1 MLAVLPTLPVHLNS
15 HTMLAASALRPA
27 ALAARPSPA
36 RRACAPRPGLARPS
50 IVAAAAADASKGSS
64 QPPAAAAARAAAAAA
79 ALAAVLL
86 LAHAGPALAEDGSR
100 GTAVITSPSALE
112 FPGQLDAPAAAQ
124 APALRT
130 SPQAA
135 ANAGADT
142 NDIAQVS
149 LTWYMACAR
158 LICGMISGVCIC

>member
-15 HTMLAASALRPA
+15 HMMLAASALRPA

-64 QPPAAAAARAAAAAA
+64 QPPAAAAAAAA
-79 ALAAVLL
+79 ALAAAGLL

-135 ANAGADT
+135 ANAGAGT